1 MLSAKKREKRFTS
14 SQMILA
20 ALGGAM
26 AALATGILLLWVVLG
41 PYVLSLAEAWGLVQ
55 TQFVGEYEPD
65 RVVDSALAGIVAGT

>member
-41 PYVLSLAEAWGLVQ
+41 PYVLSLAEAWGLV
-55 TQFVGEYEPD
+55 
-65 RVVDSALAGIVAGT
+65 